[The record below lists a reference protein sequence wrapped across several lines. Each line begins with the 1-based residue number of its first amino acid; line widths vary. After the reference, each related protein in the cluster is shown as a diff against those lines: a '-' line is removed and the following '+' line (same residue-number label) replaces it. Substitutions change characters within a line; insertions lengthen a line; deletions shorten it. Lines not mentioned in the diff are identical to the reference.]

1 MRNQNKMNLSSQL
14 YKKAAAMMV
23 LGVLL
28 AMLFGISTLAAPKAP
43 GSPSGLKQVSASE
56 RSVKVVWNQVMG
68 SRIRYEVQYSQDN
81 RNWYSVGYT
90 TSIPECSKSGLTP
103 GMTYYFR
110 VRAYESNY
118 PDDVY
123 GSWSAGTST
132 VTTPA
137 QIPYQKVIQT
147 NAGTSNVTLQWDKST
162 GATGYNVYQVEGSQE
177 VYVGKTASNTFAV
190 NNLKAGSTYK
200 YKVYPERSAGGFT
213 AVTSY
218 GTTVYD
224 VKTIPGTIKNITTDY
239 GYTSI
244 KKASVQWEKA
254 ENANGYEIALYTL
267 KNKKIGS
274 TRVLKYNS
282 NSYTFSGIKKN
293 FYKIK
298 VRAYIQLKTGKKYS
312 SWSTSYIAIQ
322 PKVEGKK
329 EGSGIKISWDRVS
342 GATNYTVYLSSKRSS
357 GYKKVTTTK
366 STRATIKKYGSSRLK
381 KGRTYYVYVVANK
394 KVGKYTYKS
403 SDNYTYQIRYR

>member
-1 MRNQNKMNLSSQL
+1 MNNQNKMNLSHM
-14 YKKAAAMMV
+14 KFKRTAAMLV

-28 AMLFGISTLAAPKAP
+28 TMIFSLSALAAPKAP
-43 GSPSGLKQVSASE
+43 GAPSGLKQISASD
-56 RSVKVVWNQVMG
+56 RSVKIVWNQVMG

-81 RNWYSVGYT
+81 RNWYSLGYT
-90 TSIPECSKSGLTP
+90 TSTPESSKSGLTP

-123 GSWSAGTST
+123 GPWSAATST

-147 NAGTSNVTLQWDKST
+147 NAGTSNVTLQWDKSA
-162 GATGYNVYQVEGSQE
+162 GATGYNIYQIESSQE
-177 VYVGKTASNTFAV
+177 VFVGKTAANTYVV
-190 NNLKAGSTYK
+190 NNLKAGKTYK
-200 YKVYPERSAGGFT
+200 YKVYPERSAGGYT

-224 VKTIPGTIKNITTDY
+224 VKTVPSSVKNINTDY
-239 GYTSI
+239 GYTSL
-244 KKASVQWEKA
+244 KKASVQWEKV

-274 TRVLKYNS
+274 TRALNY

-293 FYKIK
+293 FYKVK

-312 SWSTSYIAIQ
+312 SWSTAYIAIQ

-329 EGSGIKISWDRVS
+329 SGTGIKVSWDKIY
-342 GATNYTVYLSSKRSS
+342 GATNYTVYISSKRSS

-366 STRATIKKYGSSRLK
+366 SSSATIKKYGSSKLK

-394 KVGKYTYKS
+394 KVGKYTYRS
-403 SDNYTYQIRYR
+403 SDNYTYQVRLK